1 MSIQFTCDLL
11 GKTTPLIHFWEHTVG
26 SGHAPLALRADW
38 QAQLKKCKDDLGF
51 KHVRFHGLLSSMMD
65 TLTIEKDES
74 LYSFYNVET
83 IFDYL
88 LSIGVR
94 PFVELSF
101 MPSAIASGHKT
112 VFHYHSNV
120 TPPKNYEKWK
130 FLIKKLITHCI
141 NRYGITEVRQ
151 WFFEVWNEPN
161 LKSFW
166 TGDQKEYFKL
176 YRATFETIKNI
187 DPLLKVG
194 GPATAKNAW
203 IEDFVYFCEKHE
215 LASDFISTH
224 HYPTD
229 AFGKP
234 GDNTLE
240 QLADSRRSIMREE
253 TQDVFR
259 QAKGKPI
266 YYTEWSS
273 SSNPRDAL
281 HDEPYAAAF
290 ITKTI
295 MEANGL
301 VEGYSYW
308 TFSDIFQENYFPS
321 IPFQGGFG
329 LLNLQGIPKPAYRAF
344 QLLHD
349 LGNEKLL
356 VDGLHRTVDAWV
368 IKKDIHTL
376 TVLLVN
382 HALPKHSI
390 KSEKVKV
397 ELLNVNKRCSA
408 TVLWIDDSH
417 ANPKKLWL
425 KNGKPEYLS
434 TSEVEHLIQS
444 SELKKE
450 NLKCKFAN
458 SKISFEVIMAPHS
471 VAAITLKLK

>member
-11 GKTTPLIHFWEHTVG
+11 GKTTPLVHFWEHTVG
-26 SGHAPLALRADW
+26 SGHASLALRADW
-38 QAQLKKCKDDLGF
+38 QTQLKKCKEELGF
-51 KHVRFHGLLSSMMD
+51 KHVRFHGILSSMLD
-65 TLTIEKDES
+65 TLTIEKNES
-74 LYSFYNVET
+74 LYSFFNDET

-88 LSIGVR
+88 LSIDVR

-101 MPSAIASGHKT
+101 MPTAIASGHKT
-112 VFHYHSNV
+112 VFHYHDNV
-120 TPPKNYEKWK
+120 TPPKNYDQWSS
-130 FLIKKLITHCI
+130 LIKKLITHCI
-141 NRYGITEVRQ
+141 DRYGITEVRR

-166 TGDQKEYFKL
+166 TGDKNEYFKL
-176 YRATFETIKNI
+176 YRVTFETIKNI

-194 GPATAKNAW
+194 GPVTAKNEW
-203 IEDFVYFCEKHE
+203 IEDFVCFCEKHG
-215 LASDFISTH
+215 LVNDFISTH

-234 GDNTLE
+234 GDNTVD

-253 TQDVFR
+253 AQDVFR
-259 QAKGKPI
+259 QAKGKPV
-266 YYTEWSS
+266 YYTEWST
-273 SSNPRDAL
+273 SSNPRDEL

-329 LLNLQGIPKPAYRAF
+329 LLNLQGIPKPSYRAF
-344 QLLHD
+344 QLLHN
-349 LGNEKLL
+349 LGSEKFL
-356 VDGLHRTVDAWV
+356 VDGLHHTVDAWV
-368 IKKDIHTL
+368 VKKDIHSL

-382 HALPKHSI
+382 HALPKHPI
-390 KSEKVKV
+390 KPEKVKIV
-397 ELLNVNKRCSA
+397 LINASKKCLA
-408 TVLWIDDSH
+408 TVQWIDDSR

-434 TSEVEHLIQS
+434 ASEVKRLIKA
-444 SELKKE
+444 SEMKKE
-450 NLKCKFAN
+450 NLKCNFVN
-458 SKISFEVIMAPHS
+458 STINFEVIMTPHS
-471 VAAITLKLK
+471 VAAITLKLE